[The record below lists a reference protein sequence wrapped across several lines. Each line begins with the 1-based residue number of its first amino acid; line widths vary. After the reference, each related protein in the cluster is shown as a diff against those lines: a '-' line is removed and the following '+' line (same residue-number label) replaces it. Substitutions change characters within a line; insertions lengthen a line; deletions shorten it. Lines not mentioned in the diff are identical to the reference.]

1 MQDIVKS
8 QLMLRDDLLCGGEFF
23 HFRCAANILNLIV
36 QDDLKTRWNSTYHML
51 KRAIQYREV
60 FDNLEIFDSRTYKF
74 LPTAEEWIRA
84 EKMCGFLKLFAEINC
99 LMSGSNYPTSNLY
112 IYKVREIH
120 NWLQMNEEREDD
132 IFKHM
137 VIPMK
142 E

>member
-1 MQDIVKS
+1 MFGNCINVVGIK
-8 QLMLRDDLLCGGEFF
+8 LKACL
-23 HFRCAANILNLIV
+23 ILDV
-36 QDDLKTRWNSTYHML
+36 QTRWNSTYHML

-84 EKMCGFLKLFAEINC
+84 EKMCSFLKLFGEINC